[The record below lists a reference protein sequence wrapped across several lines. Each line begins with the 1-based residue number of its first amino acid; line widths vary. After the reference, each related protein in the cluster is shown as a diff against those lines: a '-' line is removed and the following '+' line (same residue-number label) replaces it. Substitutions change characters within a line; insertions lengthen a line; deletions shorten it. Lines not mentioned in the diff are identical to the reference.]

1 MALVST
7 IMDDLEGM
15 LEKDA
20 SGGATS
26 DAQADLQAAKVKAAV
41 SQVADTIAA
50 VTGRIIDDP
59 KGTLDSIVEDT
70 KVAIWGH
77 NGPHPAEDA
86 ANFVKGLAGITR
98 DNILKVY
105 NDLSKDGTVKEYERL
120 DNAVSKADGAVIES
134 KFTTGASIGDMS
146 WLIYKGRLV
155 SNQAMQDKWTQYR
168 EVETSHGFNSRI
180 FVN

>member
-59 KGTLDSIVEDT
+59 KFI
-70 KVAIWGH
+70 I
-77 NGPHPAEDA
+77 
-86 ANFVKGLAGITR
+86 
-98 DNILKVY
+98 
-105 NDLSKDGTVKEYERL
+105 
-120 DNAVSKADGAVIES
+120 
-134 KFTTGASIGDMS
+134 ASIIE
-146 WLIYKGRLV
+146 LFCV
-155 SNQAMQDKWTQYR
+155 
-168 EVETSHGFNSRI
+168 F
-180 FVN
+180 

>member
-7 IMDDLEGM
+7 VVDDLEGM

-59 KGTLDSIVEDT
+59 KGTLDSIVEDA
-70 KVAIWGH
+70 KVAI
-77 NGPHPAEDA
+77 
-86 ANFVKGLAGITR
+86 
-98 DNILKVY
+98 
-105 NDLSKDGTVKEYERL
+105 
-120 DNAVSKADGAVIES
+120 
-134 KFTTGASIGDMS
+134 
-146 WLIYKGRLV
+146 
-155 SNQAMQDKWTQYR
+155 
-168 EVETSHGFNSRI
+168 
-180 FVN
+180 